1 MLSALIV
8 ILFSTLGVAWFLNA
22 KADELRHPKS
32 VFWGAYLFHYL
43 LFAVYYINSMYNNS
57 DSRRYYRDS
66 ISGSWIGDSW
76 EEFYSVGSG
85 FIKFLSFPFVN
96 GLGFSYEAMMLLF
109 SFLGFLGIMYFYL
122 FMVDKTTFRHKFL
135 GVDFIVLLLFL
146 PNMHFWTVS
155 LGKGGII
162 LLGLGMV
169 FYGLSDVGRRLITTA
184 IGGLLVFHIRPHILL
199 VVLLGAVVASLT
211 SSKGIKTWQ
220 KVVIVLVALAA
231 LVPVAGT
238 FLDMA
243 EIEDTSA
250 GTLNDFSDRRGQAL
264 TKADSGVDIANYNQV
279 MKLFTFWFRPL
290 FVDSPNAMGLFV
302 SIENVFY
309 LILFW
314 KCLSMSFV
322 RFILQSSWAVKISLV
337 TFFGISFAL
346 AQISGNMGIAIR
358 QKSQVMYL
366 FLFIVLAYAD
376 YAYRTKRKVIIGE

>member
-8 ILFSTLGVAWFLNA
+8 IIFSTLGTAWFLNA
-22 KADELRHPKS
+22 KAKELRHPKS
-32 VFWGAYLFHYL
+32 VLWGAYAFHYL
-43 LFAVYYINSMYNNS
+43 LFAVYYINSLYNNS

-66 ISGSWIGDSW
+66 FSGSYIGDSW
-76 EEFYSVGSG
+76 EDFYGIGSV
-85 FIKFLSFPFVN
+85 FIKFMAFPFVN

-109 SFLGFLGIMYFYL
+109 SFFGFLGILYFYL
-122 FMVDKTTFRHKFL
+122 FMVDKTTFRHRFL
-135 GVDFIVLLLFL
+135 GVDFVVLLLFL

-155 LGKGGII
+155 LGKGGVI
-162 LLGLGMV
+162 LMGLGMV
-169 FYGLSDVGRRLITTA
+169 FYGLSDIGRRLITTA
-184 IGGLLVFHIRPHILL
+184 IGGLLIFHVRPHILL

-220 KVVIVLVALAA
+220 KTLIVLVAIAA

-238 FLDMA
+238 FLDLA
-243 EIEDTSA
+243 EIDDASA
-250 GTLNDFSDRRGQAL
+250 DGFTDFSDTRGQSL
-264 TKADSGVDIANYNQV
+264 TKADSGVDIANYNQF

-290 FVDSPNAMGLFV
+290 FVDSPNAMGLLV
-302 SIENVFY
+302 SVENVFY

-322 RFILQSSWAVKISLV
+322 RFVLQSSWAVKISLV

-376 YAYRTKRKVIIGE
+376 YAYRTRGKVIIGE

>member
-1 MLSALIV
+1 
-8 ILFSTLGVAWFLNA
+8 
-22 KADELRHPKS
+22 
-32 VFWGAYLFHYL
+32 
-43 LFAVYYINSMYNNS
+43 
-57 DSRRYYRDS
+57 
-66 ISGSWIGDSW
+66 
-76 EEFYSVGSG
+76 
-85 FIKFLSFPFVN
+85 
-96 GLGFSYEAMMLLF
+96 
-109 SFLGFLGIMYFYL
+109 
-122 FMVDKTTFRHKFL
+122 
-135 GVDFIVLLLFL
+135 
-146 PNMHFWTVS
+146 
-155 LGKGGII
+155 
-162 LLGLGMV
+162 MV
-169 FYGLSDVGRRLITTA
+169 FYGLSDIGRRLITTA

-220 KVVIVLVALAA
+220 KTIIVLVALAA

-238 FLDMA
+238 FLQLA
-243 EIEDTSA
+243 EIDDANADALS
-250 GTLNDFSDRRGQAL
+250 DFSDTRGQSL
-264 TKADSGVDIANYNQV
+264 TKADSGVDIANYGQA

-376 YAYRTKRKVIIGE
+376 YAYRTKGKVIIGE